1 MVDEAGFS
9 IVTRGFDND
18 GSITTTESTV
28 QPKQIEPQPIAP
40 AVEEDA
46 PMLEVAAERIRV
58 QFVEDLRA
66 PSDQPVDEG
75 RAPAME
81 DRVATGDVVVEAI
94 DPDETVQAA
103 CAAAEDDDLEP
114 DDVGEPAAP
123 VRQKKL
129 KKKDY
134 EKQLIERHLDWRGLE
149 RKVQRDGL
157 KVVVLVEGRDNGK
170 KGGIVNRIA
179 DFSDARICRVA
190 RVEPPNGRER
200 SQWFFQP
207 YVAHLPAAGEIV
219 LFDGSWY
226 GRAALERATGRS
238 DPKGFAERLSLC
250 AEFESMLQRS
260 GLTIIKCW
268 LSADEGAEDLAAD
281 LETLGRRWNF
291 DSKDFE
297 PSIDLAGLKEQILG
311 AGMPWQVVQGRG
323 KRAVRVD
330 AIRAI
335 VAAVAGDERTESASS
350 EGAAADPPSGT
361 AAAEA

>member
-1 MVDEAGFS
+1 M
-9 IVTRGFDND
+9 
-18 GSITTTESTV
+18 
-28 QPKQIEPQPIAP
+28 Q
-40 AVEEDA
+40 
-46 PMLEVAAERIRV
+46 
-58 QFVEDLRA
+58 
-66 PSDQPVDEG
+66 
-75 RAPAME
+75 
-81 DRVATGDVVVEAI
+81 
-94 DPDETVQAA
+94 
-103 CAAAEDDDLEP
+103 
-114 DDVGEPAAP
+114 
-123 VRQKKL
+123 
-129 KKKDY
+129 
-134 EKQLIERHLDWRGLE
+134 H
-149 RKVQRDGL
+149 DGL

-179 DFSDARICRVA
+179 EFSDARICRVA

-250 AEFESMLQRS
+250 AEFESMLERS

-268 LSADEGAEDLAAD
+268 LSAEEGAEDLAAD

-297 PSIDLAGLKEQILG
+297 PSIDLAELKGQILG
-311 AGMPWQVVQGRG
+311 AGMSWQVVQGRG

-335 VAAVAGDERTESASS
+335 VAAVAGDDEPASS
-350 EGAAADPPSGT
+350 DGAAADAPSGT